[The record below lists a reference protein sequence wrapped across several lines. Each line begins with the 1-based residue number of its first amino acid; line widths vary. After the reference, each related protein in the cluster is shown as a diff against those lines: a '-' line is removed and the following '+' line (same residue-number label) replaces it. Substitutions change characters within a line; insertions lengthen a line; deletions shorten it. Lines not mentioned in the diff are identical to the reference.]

1 MNEYLQGYHHSSQ
14 LKTKKNVLISEINPY
29 QALASEGL
37 DILIDE
43 ELFGGVGEAS
53 CPSYSTDDSW
63 VQKIRRKL
71 QKVYG
76 TQVTLGRT
84 RIKSKPYF
92 SRYGTD
98 PSTSTEVLA
107 ETQSLSIC
115 RMAILLI
122 QRNED

>member
-1 MNEYLQGYHHSSQ
+1 MNEYLQGYHHPSQ

-43 ELFGGVGEAS
+43 ELFGGVREAS
-53 CPSYSTDDSW
+53 CPSYSTDDRW

-71 QKVYG
+71 QKIYG

-92 SRYGTD
+92 SRYVTD

>member
-43 ELFGGVGEAS
+43 ELFGGVGGAS

-76 TQVTLGRT
+76 TQVILGRT
-84 RIKSKPYF
+84 SIESKPYF

-107 ETQSLSIC
+107 ETKSLSIC
-115 RMAILLI
+115 CMAILLI

>member
-1 MNEYLQGYHHSSQ
+1 
-14 LKTKKNVLISEINPY
+14 VLIGEINPY
-29 QALASEGL
+29 QSLACKEL

-43 ELFGGVGEAS
+43 ELFGGVGGSS
-53 CPSYSTDDSW
+53 CPSYSTDDSL

-71 QKVYG
+71 QNAYG

-84 RIKSKPYF
+84 RIESKPYF

-107 ETQSLSIC
+107 ETKSLSIC
-115 RMAILLI
+115 RMALLLI
-122 QRNED
+122 QRNKD